1 MVNEVVQ
8 EEEPECELQEAELLG
23 ISLHALA
30 EATAPRTMWYMG
42 RVWEEPIVILIDT
55 GNTHSFVD

>member
-42 RVWEEPIVILIDT
+42 RV
-55 GNTHSFVD
+55 